1 MRDNLNFEVFL
12 FFSPKKI
19 ILSVNRKPDFEL
31 IFKDEFLFENNS
43 TQLNFD
49 QLESFLNEN
58 IFKIEK
64 TLGNFIERVNLII
77 KSSNLFNLQF
87 SIKKNDYNKKIN
99 LNTISSL
106 LKDAKYQC
114 NNTIHKNKIIHI
126 LIDNYIIDNH
136 SYTELPLN
144 QKCESFS
151 LDISF
156 ICIPEVIVGKIE
168 GILKTYQITLNNIV
182 SSKYIERYLNDESV
196 NYFHMVSKII
206 DGHNK
211 NEVKLTNKTSKNM
224 GFFEK
229 FFNLFG

>member
-19 ILSVNRKPDFEL
+19 ILSVNRKSDFVSVFNKELFINEKFTHLDFE
-31 IFKDEFLFENNS
+31 K
-43 TQLNFD
+43 LNF
-49 QLESFLNEN
+49 FLNEN

-64 TLGNFIERVNLII
+64 TLGNFIEKVNLII
-77 KSSNLFNLQF
+77 KSSDLFNLQL

-144 QKCESFS
+144 HKCENFS

-168 GILKTYQITLNNIV
+168 SILKTYQITLNNIV

>member
-12 FFSPKKI
+12 FFSPEKI
-19 ILSVNRKPDFEL
+19 ILSVNRKTDFVSVFNKEFFINEKFTHLDFE
-31 IFKDEFLFENNS
+31 K
-43 TQLNFD
+43 LNF
-49 QLESFLNEN
+49 FLNEN

-64 TLGNFIERVNLII
+64 TLGNFIEKVNLII
-77 KSSNLFNLQF
+77 KSSDLFNLQL

-156 ICIPEVIVGKIE
+156 ICIPEVIVGKIQD
-168 GILKTYQITLNNIV
+168 ILKTYQITLNNIV

-211 NEVKLTNKTSKNM
+211 NEFKITNKTSKNR

>member
-1 MRDNLNFEVFL
+1 MRDNFNFEVFL
-12 FFSPKKI
+12 FFSPEKI
-19 ILSVNRKPDFEL
+19 ILSVNRKTDFVSVFNKEFFINEKSTHLDFE
-31 IFKDEFLFENNS
+31 K
-43 TQLNFD
+43 LNF
-49 QLESFLNEN
+49 FLNEN

-64 TLGNFIERVNLII
+64 NLGNFIEKVNLII
-77 KSSNLFNLQF
+77 KSSDLFNLQL

-136 SYTELPLN
+136 IYTELPLN
-144 QKCESFS
+144 QKCENFS

-156 ICIPEVIVGKIE
+156 ICIPEVMVGKIE

-182 SSKYIERYLNDESV
+182 SSKYIERYVNDESV

-211 NEVKLTNKTSKNM
+211 NEFKITNKTSKNT

>member
-12 FFSPKKI
+12 FFSPEKI
-19 ILSVNRKPDFEL
+19 ILSVNRKTDFGSVFNKEFFINEKFTHLDFE
-31 IFKDEFLFENNS
+31 K
-43 TQLNFD
+43 LNF
-49 QLESFLNEN
+49 FLNEN

-64 TLGNFIERVNLII
+64 TLGNFIEKVNLII
-77 KSSNLFNLQF
+77 KSSDLFNLQL

-144 QKCESFS
+144 QKCENFS

-156 ICIPEVIVGKIE
+156 VCIPEVFASEFFTSYLLLFSIEYLLIHLSQKRLTSLQAAMKASEGLGDEVLTDQIGNTITYFTRKFVVGNR
-168 GILKTYQITLNNIV
+168 T
-182 SSKYIERYLNDESV
+182 D
-196 NYFHMVSKII
+196 
-206 DGHNK
+206 
-211 NEVKLTNKTSKNM
+211 
-224 GFFEK
+224 
-229 FFNLFG
+229 

>member
-1 MRDNLNFEVFL
+1 M
-12 FFSPKKI
+12 
-19 ILSVNRKPDFEL
+19 
-31 IFKDEFLFENNS
+31 
-43 TQLNFD
+43 
-49 QLESFLNEN
+49 
-58 IFKIEK
+58 
-64 TLGNFIERVNLII
+64 II
-77 KSSNLFNLQF
+77 KSSDLFNLQL

-136 SYTELPLN
+136 SYTELPSN
-144 QKCESFS
+144 QKCENFS